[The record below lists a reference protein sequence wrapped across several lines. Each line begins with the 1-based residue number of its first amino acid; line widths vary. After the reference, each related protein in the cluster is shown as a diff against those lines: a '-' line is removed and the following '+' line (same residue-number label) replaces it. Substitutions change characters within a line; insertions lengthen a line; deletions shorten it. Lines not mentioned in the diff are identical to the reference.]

1 MSQNDPQRGGG
12 RNNDGPPDLDQ
23 IIRNLTTRLS
33 RFFGGGNGGQ
43 SAGAPESSGGLG
55 RAAPAGVLAIL
66 GVIAVLWAASGFFV
80 VDEREDALIMRFG
93 RYTQTVENSGLHWR
107 LPWPVESHEI
117 VNVTEIRS
125 LEVGGKLDAGK
136 AGDESI
142 MLTGDQNIIEV
153 QLEVQYNLK
162 SAYDFVFNNRTSDRD
177 GRDIVK
183 QAAETAIREVV
194 GRNKVDYVL
203 NEGRGKIAEDSKELI
218 QQLLDRYGMGVS
230 VSRVN
235 ISDIQPPDQ
244 VQAAFADAVKA
255 RQDRARLI
263 NEGRAYANDVIPK
276 ASGTASRLTQEA
288 EGYRQRVIS
297 QAEGDASR
305 FRQVYTEYAKA
316 PQVTRDRMY
325 LDAMQQVFQNTTK
338 VLVDQKSGNNL
349 LYLPLDKLIQITN
362 PGSASSDVTAQAKPE
377 VPAQSAPEAPATAR
391 TARST
396 ARDGR

>member
-1 MSQNDPQRGGG
+1 MSQNDPQWGGG
-12 RNNDGPPDLDQ
+12 QKNDGPPDLDQ
-23 IIRNLTTRLS
+23 IVRNIATRLN
-33 RFFGGGNGGQ
+33 RFFGGGDANQNEPEQGKPSNFYRFAPGGVFAI
-43 SAGAPESSGGLG
+43 AGML
-55 RAAPAGVLAIL
+55 V
-66 GVIAVLWAASGFFV
+66 VLWGASGFYV
-80 VDEREDALIMRFG
+80 VDEREDALITRFG
-93 RYTQTVENSGLHWR
+93 RYTQTVESSGLHWR
-107 LPWPVESHEI
+107 LPWPIERSEI

-125 LEVGGKLDAGK
+125 LEVGGKVSGA
-136 AGDESI
+136 ATGDESI

-162 SAYDFVFNNRTSDRD
+162 SAYDFVYNNRTIDRD

-218 QQLLDRYGMGVS
+218 QELLDRYGMGVS

-276 ASGTASRLTQEA
+276 ASGTAARLIQEA

-305 FRQVYTEYAKA
+305 FRQVLTEYAKA

-325 LDAMQQVFQNTTK
+325 LDAMQQIFQNTTK
-338 VLVDQKSGNNL
+338 VLVDQKAGGNNL
-349 LYLPLDKLIQITN
+349 LYLPLDKLMQVTN
-362 PGSASSDVTAQAKPE
+362 STSPASADAKPE
-377 VPAQSAPEAPATAR
+377 VPPQSAQEAPMTAR
-391 TARST
+391 TARIP